1 MLRVRGVGAAA
12 TRPEGPR
19 PEGRDRLPPRNRRV
33 PRPTRLALAQASHQ
47 LRAGRPGAPG
57 GRALEAVEKVVLSM
71 GAGSCRISHARSPGQ
86 RKAAPFG
93 KQWEAE
99 VNTFPETGRPAPGAV
114 SWCDGGIRGP
124 ESKAETQYQRSRSFS
139 TALCRSWHW
148 RAGDTLVAAA
158 TRKSSDTTQQL
169 R

>member
-1 MLRVRGVGAAA
+1 M
-12 TRPEGPR
+12 
-19 PEGRDRLPPRNRRV
+19 
-33 PRPTRLALAQASHQ
+33 
-47 LRAGRPGAPG
+47 
-57 GRALEAVEKVVLSM
+57 
-71 GAGSCRISHARSPGQ
+71 
-86 RKAAPFG
+86 AAPFG